1 MSGNTHKLYTI
12 GMPNYTYKE
21 RVSMYIYHSVSY
33 TVNTVYIAYHVQ
45 LCTSSLFDQSLHH
58 CYFVLPSLH
67 CTFPCNSNCALT
79 LYVMNI
85 QIKCLWYTC
94 PCGLT
99 LSTWWCRLKCTI
111 VVMGF
116 PNQTMSM
123 CSAAVS
129 ELHMMMH
136 GDQLDPAPLTLTLVC
151 THSNSL
157 QYI

>member
-1 MSGNTHKLYTI
+1 MHCTLVPTTVHEWHHTQVVYHRYAKLYI
-12 GMPNYTYKE
+12 QGESIY
-21 RVSMYIYHSVSY
+21 VYHSVSY

-67 CTFPCNSNCALT
+67 CTFPCNSKCTLT

-99 LSTWWCRLKCTI
+99 LSTWWCRLKWTI
-111 VVMGF
+111 VIM
-116 PNQTMSM
+116 
-123 CSAAVS
+123 
-129 ELHMMMH
+129 
-136 GDQLDPAPLTLTLVC
+136 D
-151 THSNSL
+151 
-157 QYI
+157 